1 MVQEDVGLF
10 TGQARL
16 EALAFLRGGRRQVE
30 AGPRG
35 IWRGHEAQSK
45 FAAFNSEARPR
56 PMLTSTTPNI
66 AEREIARTL
75 GVVTGEAIIG
85 ANIFRDLL
93 AGITDIIG
101 GRAGTY
107 ERGLREARDIA
118 IQEMC
123 AEAASLGGDA
133 VVGIDLD
140 YETMGDRGGM
150 LMVSATGTAVKLR

>member
-1 MVQEDVGLF
+1 
-10 TGQARL
+10 
-16 EALAFLRGGRRQVE
+16 
-30 AGPRG
+30 
-35 IWRGHEAQSK
+35 
-45 FAAFNSEARPR
+45 
-56 PMLTSTTPNI
+56 MLTSTTPNI

-107 ERGLREARDIA
+107 ERGLRQARDIA